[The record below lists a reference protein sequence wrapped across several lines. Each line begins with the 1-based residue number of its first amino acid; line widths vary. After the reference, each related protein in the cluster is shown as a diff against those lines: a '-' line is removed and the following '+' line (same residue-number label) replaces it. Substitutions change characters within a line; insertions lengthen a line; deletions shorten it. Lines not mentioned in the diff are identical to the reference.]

1 MTISTPPDGLLIGR
15 LPDDV
20 GVRIVFKS
28 IARLSSAAGAVNNGD
43 DSLFSSFSIV
53 INVISSIKSS
63 IVSSP
68 SSTILVNN
76 VLDGHASLDILD
88 GQLQVVALAL
98 RWGVS
103 KDPWAVALARRPGF
117 ILGNVREGLL
127 VASLS
132 ELPVSSWVKKAKGGE
147 SEVRGEL
154 DIALVVDGATLTY
167 LTLVGEELPF
177 FPHGR
182 IIVIGGIVDGE
193 HPVLALTSESSVCCA
208 HGYVARGI
216 GMEVGGVILMRL
228 TSHPPN
234 F

>member
-98 RWGVS
+98 RWGSPRIHGPLPSPGDLVS
-103 KDPWAVALARRPGF
+103 SLVTYAR
-117 ILGNVREGLL
+117 
-127 VASLS
+127 ACSW
-132 ELPVSSWVKKAKGGE
+132 LPV
-147 SEVRGEL
+147 
-154 DIALVVDGATLTY
+154 
-167 LTLVGEELPF
+167 
-177 FPHGR
+177 
-182 IIVIGGIVDGE
+182 
-193 HPVLALTSESSVCCA
+193 
-208 HGYVARGI
+208 
-216 GMEVGGVILMRL
+216 
-228 TSHPPN
+228 
-234 F
+234 